1 MKLAALS
8 FALAILLAAPV
19 ASADPELQPKLA
31 EIGFLVGDWS
41 NGQGRVADG
50 GGAST
55 GASMVTVE
63 AGGGVLLRRDHT
75 SLFDRNGKP
84 AGGFNQVMIIY
95 PEAGTLHADYSDGAH
110 VIHYVTAEVQPG
122 RSVTFTSAIR
132 PGAPVFRLA
141 YELTAPDALIV
152 TFGMIPPGGVFQPI
166 AVGTLRRGG

>member
-1 MKLAALS
+1 MKLAALIL
-8 FALAILLAAPV
+8 ALAALIAAP
-19 ASADPELQPKLA
+19 AANANPALQPKLA

-41 NGQGRVADG
+41 NGQGRVSETG
-50 GGAST
+50 GTAT
-55 GASMVTVE
+55 GASMITIE

-75 SLFDRNGKP
+75 NLFDRAGKP

-110 VIHYVTAEVQPG
+110 IIHYVTAEVRPG
-122 RSVTFTSAIR
+122 HAVTFTSSVQPGR
-132 PGAPVFRLA
+132 PVYRLA

-152 TFGMIPPGGVFQPI
+152 TFGLIPPGGDFQPI

>member
-1 MKLAALS
+1 MKLAALNC
-8 FALAILLAAPV
+8 ALAILITAPV
-19 ASADPELQPKLA
+19 ASAEPELQPKLA

-41 NGQGRVADG
+41 NGQGRVSDG
-50 GGAST
+50 GGAAT
-55 GASMVTVE
+55 GGSKVTVE

-84 AGGFNQVMIIY
+84 AGGFNQVMMIY
-95 PEAGTLHADYSDGAH
+95 PEAGTLHADYSDGSH

-122 RSVTFTSAIR
+122 RSVTFTSAVQ

-152 TFGMIPPGGVFQPI
+152 TFGMIPPGGGFQPI

>member
-1 MKLAALS
+1 MK
-8 FALAILLAAPV
+8 
-19 ASADPELQPKLA
+19 ASALILALTVLFAGSAACAAPELQPKLA

-41 NGQGRVADG
+41 NGQGHVSDAG
-50 GGAST
+50 ETST
-55 GASMVTVE
+55 GASTVTVE

-122 RSVTFTSAIR
+122 RSVTFTSAVQ

-141 YELTAPDALIV
+141 YELTAPNALIV
-152 TFGMIPPGGVFQPI
+152 TFGMIPPGGGFQPI

>member
-1 MKLAALS
+1 MKASVLIP
-8 FALAILLAAPV
+8 ALAVLFGGSTVRAA
-19 ASADPELQPKLA
+19 PELQPKLA

-41 NGQGRVADG
+41 NGQGHVSDTG
-50 GGAST
+50 GVST
-55 GASMVTVE
+55 GASKVTIE

-75 SLFDRNGKP
+75 NLFDRDGKP
-84 AGGFNQVMIIY
+84 AGGFNQVMMIY

-110 VIHYVTAEVQPG
+110 IIHYVTAEVRPG
-122 RSVTFTSAIR
+122 RSVTFTSTIQ

-152 TFGMIPPGGVFQPI
+152 TFGMIPPGGAFQPI

>member
-1 MKLAALS
+1 MKASVLILSLAVL
-8 FALAILLAAPV
+8 FAGSAAR
-19 ASADPELQPKLA
+19 AEPELQPKLA

-41 NGQGRVADG
+41 NGQGHVAET

-55 GASMVTVE
+55 GASKVTVE

-95 PEAGTLHADYSDGAH
+95 PEAGTLHADYSDGTH
-110 VIHYVTAEVQPG
+110 VIHYVTAEVRPG
-122 RSVTFTSAIR
+122 RAVTFTSAVQ

-152 TFGMIPPGGVFQPI
+152 TFGMIPPGGGFQPI

>member
-1 MKLAALS
+1 MKFAALS
-8 FALAILLAAPV
+8 LALAVLLSARAAR
-19 ASADPELQPKLA
+19 ADPELQPKLA
-31 EIGFLVGDWS
+31 EIGFLVGNWS
-41 NGQGRVADG
+41 NGQGHVADT

-55 GASMVTVE
+55 GGSKVTVE

-75 SLFDRNGKP
+75 NLFDRDGKP
-84 AGGFNQVMIIY
+84 AGGFNQVMMIY

-110 VIHYVTAEVQPG
+110 IIHYVTAEVQPG
-122 RSVTFTSAIR
+122 RSVTFTSAIQ

-152 TFGMIPPGGVFQPI
+152 TFGMIPPGGAFQPI